1 MARVGLRSAMFN
13 EIDTTTNKYKELE
26 GNKVPKLERIIDEK
40 FAPEYNS
47 AELYAD
53 DVLAESDYSFKKG
66 TLTITVADDDD
77 DIEMQFMG
85 YAMSNGENT
94 PIVKSVNSKGKEFGY
109 GHIVTKLVNGVKKFK
124 VEFFPRVRWTK
135 ITTDGKTKGEGV
147 EFGTT
152 TIEGVVMPLEKPF
165 MFSILKENDFAGNV
179 GDWEVHHTY
188 DTLLEA
194 EALLISLL
202 TPTVVLPTNE

>member
-13 EIDTTTNKYKELE
+13 EIDTTTHKYKELE

-77 DIEMQFMG
+77 GVEQQLMG
-85 YAMSNGENT
+85 YADGVNGVIAKETLSN
-94 PIVKSVNSKGKEFGY
+94 SKEFGY
-109 GHIVTKLVNGVKKFK
+109 GHIVAKLVNGVKKFK

-135 ITTDGKTKGEGV
+135 FTTDAKTRGEGV

-152 TIEGVVMPLEKPF
+152 TIEGVVMPVEKK
-165 MFSILKENDFAGNV
+165 MSLSIMGKDDSYMAEGV
-179 GDWEVHHTY
+179 WEMHKTF
-188 DTLLEA
+188 DSFEEA
-194 EALLISLL
+194 QTMLIAVL
-202 TPTVVLPTNE
+202 TPTVVAPTSEE